1 MDFAQFF
8 TALKGETFGK
18 LGLDVMVL
26 VSVTVSFSI
35 GLENYFFVAHLKYS
49 YSLLNVCP
57 TVKSNYNYRY

>member
-35 GLENYFFVAHLKYS
+35 RLGNYFL
-49 YSLLNVCP
+49 
-57 TVKSNYNYRY
+57 

>member
-18 LGLDVMVL
+18 LGLSVSAS

-35 GLENYFFVAHLKYS
+35 GLENHFL
-49 YSLLNVCP
+49 
-57 TVKSNYNYRY
+57 RRI